1 MSYEEKVDPVLRTD
15 VPDETVQF
23 EECYIVGSMAN
34 FN

>member
-1 MSYEEKVDPVLRTD
+1 MSYEEKVDAVLSTD

-23 EECYIVGSMAN
+23 DECYIVGSMAN